1 MAHQAATAAGTVV
14 RGESPEERRESSMEQ
29 QEGVGSKIL
38 GAIKGAETAICGVGL
53 IITTLL
59 IFAQVINRYILHFEI
74 MILNDL
80 ALYIFVFFMLLAAA
94 YTTWNE
100 GHVAVDMFREWLVK
114 GRPVAAAVYRVAL
127 LLLSILILCLLL
139 PIAYAFMRRA
149 VVYPEYGTLVQW
161 FNTSW
166 LQMLVFWSLLLV
178 LLHLLVIGRRD
189 IAQLIQTIR
198 RGSQKEER

>member
-1 MAHQAATAAGTVV
+1 MVQPPGAGSRV
-14 RGESPEERRESSMEQ
+14 
-29 QEGVGSKIL
+29 L
-38 GAIKGAETAICGVGL
+38 GAIKWAETAICGVGL
-53 IITTLL
+53 ILTTLL
-59 IFAQVINRYILHFEI
+59 IVAQVINRYILHFEI

-80 ALYIFVFFMLLAAA
+80 ALYTFVFFMLLAAA

-114 GRPVAAAVYRVAL
+114 GRPVAAEVYRVSL
-127 LLLSILILCLLL
+127 VFLSIVILCLLL

-149 VVYPEYGTLVQW
+149 VAYPEYGTLVRW

-178 LLHLLVIGRRD
+178 LLHLLVIARRD
-189 IAQLIQTIR
+189 VEQLVQATR
-198 RGSQKEER
+198 AGSQKEER